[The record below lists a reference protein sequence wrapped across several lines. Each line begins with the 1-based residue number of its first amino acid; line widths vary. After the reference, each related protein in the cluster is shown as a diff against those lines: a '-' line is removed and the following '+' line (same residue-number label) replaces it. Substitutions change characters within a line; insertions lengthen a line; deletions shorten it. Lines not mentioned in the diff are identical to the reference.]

1 MNLSS
6 VHPTNLHMQNVYLP
20 LKDMLMKSY
29 QLSPTQIQTLVPHMG
44 SCIASG
50 MITVQGL
57 KVAYMY
63 REEVQS
69 SEESGWVFLSGEEG
83 DDYIE
88 DPENL
93 GLYEVNVIAN
103 YDADIIA
110 HLNAPA
116 GSHFARNEQG
126 VFERIDFEAM
136 DLE

>member
-1 MNLSS
+1 M
-6 VHPTNLHMQNVYLP
+6 
-20 LKDMLMKSY
+20 
-29 QLSPTQIQTLVPHMG
+29 
-44 SCIASG
+44 
-50 MITVQGL
+50 
-57 KVAYMY
+57 
-63 REEVQS
+63 
-69 SEESGWVFLSGEEG
+69 FLSGEEG

-110 HLNAPA
+110 YLNAPE

>member
-1 MNLSS
+1 
-6 VHPTNLHMQNVYLP
+6 
-20 LKDMLMKSY
+20 MKSY

-44 SCIASG
+44 SCIASD

-63 REEVQS
+63 REEAQS
-69 SEESGWVFLSGEEG
+69 SDESGWVFLSGEEG

-93 GLYEVNVIAN
+93 GFYEVNVIAN

-116 GSHFARNEQG
+116 GSHFGRNEQG
-126 VFERIDFEAM
+126 VFERIDVEEM

>member
-1 MNLSS
+1 
-6 VHPTNLHMQNVYLP
+6 
-20 LKDMLMKSY
+20 MKSY

-44 SCIASG
+44 SCIASD
-50 MITVQGL
+50 MITVQE
-57 KVAYMY
+57 A
-63 REEVQS
+63 QS
-69 SEESGWVFLSGEEG
+69 SDESGWVFLSGEEG

-88 DPENL
+88 DPEKFC
-93 GLYEVNVIAN
+93 LYEVNVIAN

>member
-1 MNLSS
+1 
-6 VHPTNLHMQNVYLP
+6 
-20 LKDMLMKSY
+20 MKSY

-44 SCIASG
+44 SCIASD
-50 MITVQGL
+50 MITVHGL

-63 REEVQS
+63 REEAQS
-69 SEESGWVFLSGEEG
+69 SDESGWVFLSGEEG

-103 YDADIIA
+103 YDADIIV

>member
-1 MNLSS
+1 MSP
-6 VHPTNLHMQNVYLP
+6 VHSHKPP
-20 LKDMLMKSY
+20 LAKRLLAVEGYAYEVVSIE
-29 QLSPTQIQTLVPHMG
+29 SEHEFQTLVPHMG
-44 SCIASG
+44 SCIASD

-63 REEVQS
+63 REEAQS
-69 SEESGWVFLSGEEG
+69 SDESGWVFLSGEEG

>member
-1 MNLSS
+1 
-6 VHPTNLHMQNVYLP
+6 
-20 LKDMLMKSY
+20 ML
-29 QLSPTQIQTLVPHMG
+29 
-44 SCIASG
+44 G
-50 MITVQGL
+50 MH
-57 KVAYMY
+57 
-63 REEVQS
+63 
-69 SEESGWVFLSGEEG
+69 EG

-126 VFERIDFEAM
+126 VWDEQNSSLFYFSPHGIFEQGFHSLSPVKHTTCLR
-136 DLE
+136 LYL